1 MKKYKWLVCVGILTF
16 GSVNAQIDEETDSTG
31 IIGLDNVVITGQYSA
46 QSVDRSIY
54 KVEVITSEDIKN
66 FAGNTVADVLNQNL
80 NMFILPS
87 KDDARSTVNVFGLNG
102 NYTKILI
109 DNIPLVGDNG
119 MGVDIDLTQ
128 INVDNI
134 ERIEIVKGAMG
145 VDYGNNALTGIINI
159 ITKKSL
165 NTKWKINAF
174 VQEET
179 VNDEYDWYEDGGV
192 SKGKGR
198 HIQGL
203 EVAHNISDQWFASV
217 GVNRND
223 FQGYWN
229 DKKGQKDYS
238 KLRGYDWQPKEQWNA
253 NAVINFRA
261 KNFKA
266 FYKASYLL
274 ENIDY
279 YSDDTRFESLGGGFQ
294 TYTANDREYKT
305 QRWIHH
311 LNVDTKLFD
320 RVKFIGDFSYQ
331 NQDREV
337 SYYKYDIPNRTI
349 LTREDYRSF
358 ASSEA
363 FYSRG
368 TFSNFLDTEN
378 FDFQVGYE
386 LDQTKGFKGKT
397 ADNSNTIED
406 EAYFAEDIHRTL
418 GTYAAFASAEF
429 RTNVGLALRPGIRA
443 NFSNKFNPQ
452 LNFSVSSR
460 FDLSSSN
467 SLRAVI
473 GTTNRYPNFEELYT
487 YFVDSNHDVRG
498 NLNLNPEN
506 GYSTSIQWDHN
517 LRRDG
522 FRMQNSISTIYLDL
536 KDKIELATINFS
548 PLQYMFINIDKHK
561 TWGITTDHQ
570 FTFNN
575 LNVNLGASYIGISR
589 AIENNSDIEIKDD
602 FRYTLEAN
610 ASANYT
616 IPKWGTTISAYYKY
630 IGKLTQYVLENDLG
644 NSQGYYR
651 IGEQEPFSLMDASIR
666 KSFLDKKLE
675 LTLGVRNIFDVT
687 SITNTTQ
694 TGSAHENAS
703 SESMLFYGRS
713 YFLKLN
719 YILNFN

>member
-1 MKKYKWLVCVGILTF
+1 MNKYGYLVCAALFAFNTAQ
-16 GSVNAQIDEETDSTG
+16 AQIDEEIDSTE
-31 IIGLDNVVITGQYSA
+31 IVGLNDVVITGQYSA
-46 QSVDRSIY
+46 QSVDKSIY
-54 KVEVITSEDIKN
+54 KVEVVTAEDIKN
-66 FAGNTVADVLNQNL
+66 LAGNTVADILNQNL
-80 NMFILPS
+80 NIFIQPN
-87 KDDARSTVNVFGLNG
+87 KDDGRSTVNVLGLNG

-165 NTKWKINAF
+165 NSKWKVNAF

-179 VNDEYDWYEDGGV
+179 INDEYDWYDDGGL

-198 HIQGL
+198 HIQGM
-203 EVAHNISDQWFASV
+203 EIAHNISHKWFASV

-223 FQGYWN
+223 FQGFW
-229 DKKGQKDYS
+229 DEQKGAKSLTD
-238 KLRGYDWQPKEQWNA
+238 RGYEWQPKEQWNA
-253 NAVINFRA
+253 NATINYRS

-266 FYKASYLL
+266 FYKASYLN
-274 ENIDY
+274 ENINFYNDITKPFNFGNGNQTFYGEDRDY
-279 YSDDTRFESLGGGFQ
+279 RT
-294 TYTANDREYKT
+294 N
-305 QRWIHH
+305 RWIHH
-311 LNVDTKLFD
+311 LNIDTKLFEK
-320 RVKFIGDFSYQ
+320 VKYIGDFSYQ
-331 NQDREV
+331 NQDKEV
-337 SYYKYDIPNRTI
+337 SFYNYDIPNRAE
-349 LTREDYRSF
+349 LSRENFLSY

-368 TFSNFLDTEN
+368 TFSNFLDREN
-378 FDFQVGYE
+378 FDFQLGYE
-386 LDQTKGFKGKT
+386 LDQTKGFRGK
-397 ADNSNTIED
+397 SNVSNQIGGDLLFDQDIE
-406 EAYFAEDIHRTL
+406 RTL

-429 RTNVGLALRPGIRA
+429 RTNSGLSLRPGIRA
-443 NFSNKFNPQ
+443 NFSNKFKSQFNY
-452 LNFSVSSR
+452 SISSR
-460 FDLSSSN
+460 YDLSPSN

-487 YFVDSNHDVRG
+487 YFVNVNHDLRG
-498 NLNLNPEN
+498 NLNLKPEK

-517 LRRDG
+517 LRKDG

-536 KDKIELATINFS
+536 QDKIEVAIINFR
-548 PLQYMFINIDKHK
+548 PRQEMYINIDKHK

-570 FTFNN
+570 FAFNN
-575 LNVNLGASYIGISR
+575 LNINLGASYIGISR
-589 AIENNSDIEIKDD
+589 TLDSNSELNPKDD

-616 IPKWGTTISAYYKY
+616 FPKWATTISAYYKY
-630 IGKLTQYVLENDLG
+630 TGKLTQYVLEDPLG
-644 NSQGYYR
+644 TPYYR
-651 IGEQEPFSLMDASIR
+651 LGEQEPFSMMDASIR
-666 KSFLDKKLE
+666 KSFFNKNLE

-687 SITNTTQ
+687 SINNTTQ
-694 TGSAHENAS
+694 TGAVHGEAS
-703 SESMLFYGRS
+703 SQMNLFYGRS
-713 YFLKLN
+713 YFFKLN